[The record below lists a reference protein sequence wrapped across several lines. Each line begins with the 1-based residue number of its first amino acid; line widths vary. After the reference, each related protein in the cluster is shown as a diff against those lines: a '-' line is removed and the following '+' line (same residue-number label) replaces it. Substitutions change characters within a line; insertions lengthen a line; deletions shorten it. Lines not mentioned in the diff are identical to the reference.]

1 MVLSLE
7 IHDQSYNDWMCW
19 AYSVATM
26 LRVSVK
32 LLLQQSLSVS
42 LIDKQLH
49 DSLVAI
55 LDSPNHHKTLRSEI
69 VMVVFPMRMNQFPKS
84 DLVSISLVVDRVSI
98 LCLVFYLFEFE
109 ITFIHTF
116 VNLFLNRIYFS

>member
-1 MVLSLE
+1 MPPLNLNLE

-32 LLLQQSLSVS
+32 LLLQQSLSDG

-49 DSLVAI
+49 DSLVAT
-55 LDSPNHHKTLRSEI
+55 LDQPNHHKTLRSEI

-84 DLVSISLVVDRVSI
+84 DLVSVSLVVERVSI
-98 LCLVFYLFEFE
+98 LY
-109 ITFIHTF
+109 FI
-116 VNLFLNRIYFS
+116 LRINA